1 MKKAFLWLVLLSVM
15 IFSCDSK
22 VNKTI
27 ENPVFSAATSLTD
40 GRVSI
45 EKMEFTDD
53 CTRLCMKWQ
62 PGMTDP
68 VFMLDDNYCLTDYYG
83 HSYRLTNRFGAAWKC
98 SVGMEDFILEFEPM
112 PDTTSV
118 FDLCGTRWECPQ
130 ILCIR
135 AKDAAIDVMSFA
147 EMSEKYQCEIPENWL
162 KTDSIHV
169 KVSMSDDYTQSPVS
183 QYSVMQ
189 HDIFTNENIACRESV
204 VDGGFECS
212 FLAGSAMESY
222 FVSNETFGNIRFF
235 GVPGETT
242 EVHVSKD
249 GVSYGGSAKQ
259 VERLLK
265 SDLNL
270 DAIGYYYFA
279 AFHGTAPQLVSLMD
293 KILKEMM
300 LRLQLVAHRDGFT
313 PLEVQ
318 MSLATIQ
325 NSFLKMI
332 PTCLN
337 FNSPFFAIAPG
348 EANNPTH
355 ADSLNYKELIS
366 FDTYKILSQMDFDN
380 PCMIFDNNFN
390 GILWN
395 ILMNEPVSGHVYMD
409 FADDAMSGISRND
422 TIGLSFYYANRFM
435 QSDSTLLSQ
444 CALLSCL
451 PRVLD
456 VYAAGADKAD
466 SVSRRCDSLLS
477 HPYLKSCAKKIVEK
491 RVGHAK

>member
-1 MKKAFLWLVLLSVM
+1 MKKTYLWFVLLSVM
-15 IFSCDSK
+15 VFSCDSK

-27 ENPVFSAATSLTD
+27 ENPVFSAATTLTD

-45 EKMEFTDD
+45 QKVEFTDD

-68 VFMLDDNYCLTDYYG
+68 VFMLDDNYCLTDYHG
-83 HSYRLTNRFGAAWKC
+83 HSYRLTNRFSAAWKC
-98 SVGMEDFILEFEPM
+98 SVGKEDFILEFEPM

-135 AKDAAIDVMSFA
+135 SKDADLDVMTFA
-147 EMSEKYQCEIPENWL
+147 EMSEKYRCEIPENWL

-189 HDIFTNENIACRESV
+189 HDIFMNDNIVCMASV

-212 FLAGSAMESY
+212 FLAGSAIESY
-222 FVSNETFGNIRFF
+222 FVSNETLGNIRFF

-270 DAIGYYYFA
+270 DAICYYRFA
-279 AFHGTAPQLVSLMD
+279 PFHGTASQLVSLMD
-293 KILKEMM
+293 DILNEMM
-300 LRLQLVAHRDGFT
+300 LRLSLVARRDGFT

-318 MSLATIQ
+318 MSLASIQ
-325 NSFLKMI
+325 NSFLKYI
-332 PTCLN
+332 PPCLD

-348 EANNPTH
+348 EANSPTH
-355 ADSLNYKELIS
+355 ADSLNYKELLS

-435 QSDSTLLSQ
+435 QSDSSLLSQ

-477 HPYLKSCAKKIVEK
+477 HPYLKSCAKKIVE
-491 RVGHAK
+491 RRFGHAK